1 MFVVGLTGGIG
12 SGKSEAA
19 RMFSEL
25 GVPVIDTDVIAHKL
39 TGRGSPVLKNIIDQ
53 FGPEYLLSDNEL
65 NRQLLSQTIFANT
78 EKRKCLENIL
88 HPEIKKS
95 VEKEISNLNNNTYI
109 IVVIPLL
116 FETSFKDLVDKT
128 LVVDSSESDQIARA
142 RKRDGKSLA
151 EIQQIMQHQIT
162 RDERLKY
169 ADDILVNFGTL
180 SELGISVKTLHERY
194 LSADDQ

>member
-1 MFVVGLTGGIG
+1 M
-12 SGKSEAA
+12 
-19 RMFSEL
+19 
-25 GVPVIDTDVIAHKL
+25 
-39 TGRGSPVLKNIIDQ
+39 
-53 FGPEYLLSDNEL
+53 
-65 NRQLLSQTIFANT
+65 
-78 EKRKCLENIL
+78 ENIL

-95 VEKEISNLNNNTYI
+95 VEKEIADLNHNTYI

-116 FETSFKDLVDKT
+116 FESSFKDLVDKT
-128 LVVDSSESDQIARA
+128 LVVDSKESDQIARA
-142 RKRDGKSLA
+142 RKRDGKSSA

-180 SELGISVKTLHERY
+180 AELGMSVKTLHEQY

>member
-25 GVPVIDTDVIAHKL
+25 GVPIIDTDVIAHKL
-39 TGRGSPVLKNIIDQ
+39 TERGSPILKNIIDQ
-53 FGPEYLLSDNEL
+53 FGAEYLLSNNEL
-65 NRQLLSQTIFANT
+65 NRQLLSKAIFANT
-78 EKRKCLENIL
+78 EKRKRLENIL

-95 VEKEISNLNNNTYI
+95 VEKEIADLNHNTYI

-116 FETSFKDLVDKT
+116 FESSFKDLVDKT
-128 LVVDSSESDQIARA
+128 LVVDSKESDQIARA
-142 RKRDGKSLA
+142 RKRDGKSSA

-180 SELGISVKTLHERY
+180 AELDMSVKTLHEQY

>member
-25 GVPVIDTDVIAHKL
+25 GVPIIDTDVIAHKL
-39 TGRGSPVLKNIIDQ
+39 TERGSPILKNIIDQ
-53 FGPEYLLSDNEL
+53 FGAEYLLSNNEL
-65 NRQLLSQTIFANT
+65 NRQLLSKTIFANT
-78 EKRKCLENIL
+78 EKRKRLENIL

-95 VEKEISNLNNNTYI
+95 VEKEIADLNHNTYI

-116 FETSFKDLVDKT
+116 FESSFKDLVDKT
-128 LVVDSSESDQIARA
+128 LVVDSKESDQIARA
-142 RKRDGKSLA
+142 RKRDGKSSA

-180 SELGISVKTLHERY
+180 AELDMSVKTLHEQY